1 MIHLPFSPTQ
11 PKDFLEK
18 YLSKRYF
25 KKPYDRFM
33 WWRSYTPKNKPLPN
47 RSTFI
52 EKIKNGDYDI
62 GPYLMEI
69 QLVQHR
75 MNDKFI
81 ECDGDYGVYNHATSV
96 DKARIKRLHADHE
109 KEEAKKLEDIR
120 RQFTIVFKMTA
131 EQYDKEVMNTG
142 AKDLEA
148 FYYNMEKKYG
158 TYWQPV
164 KMPKNLSNQSIY

>member
-1 MIHLPFSPTQ
+1 MIHLPYSPTQ

-33 WWRSYTPKNKPLPN
+33 WWRSYTTKNKPLPS
-47 RSTFI
+47 RAPFI

-75 MNDKFI
+75 MNEKFI
-81 ECDGDYGVYNHATSV
+81 ECDGDHTVWNHATSV

-131 EQYDKEVMNTG
+131 KQYDKEVMNTG

-148 FYYNMEKKYG
+148 FYYKMEKKYG

-164 KMPKNLSNQSIY
+164 KMPKHLSNQSIY

>member
-1 MIHLPFSPTQ
+1 MNHLPFNPTQ
-11 PKDFLEK
+11 PKAFLEK

-47 RSTFI
+47 RSTFLQ
-52 EKIKNGDYDI
+52 KIKNGDYDI
-62 GPYLMEI
+62 GPYLMEV

-75 MNDKFI
+75 MNEKFV
-81 ECDGDYGVYNHATSV
+81 ECDGDYTVWNHATSV

-120 RQFTIVFKMTA
+120 RQFTIVMKMTA

-148 FYYNMEKKYG
+148 FYYKMEKKYG

-164 KMPKNLSNQSIY
+164 NMPKNLSNQSIY